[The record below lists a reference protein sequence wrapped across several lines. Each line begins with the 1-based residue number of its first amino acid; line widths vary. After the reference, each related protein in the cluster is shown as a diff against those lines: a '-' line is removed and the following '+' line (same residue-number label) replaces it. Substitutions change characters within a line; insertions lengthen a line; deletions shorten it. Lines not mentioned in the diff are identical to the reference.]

1 MINRIADRLTNFIC
15 NNTKI
20 EPDMVDVYKYGVEI
34 TLSSILNIF
43 WVIFFSL
50 ILSDVISGIIFL
62 LGFILLKRFSGGYHA
77 STYFMCNAVFG
88 LTFLLTFFT
97 NEALYLLFDDSFRK
111 TVLEALVTLSI
122 IPIIAFAPV
131 KNKFK
136 KLDERQAKRC
146 RVVAITNYIIL
157 AILSLFTYFCS
168 IKHGSFMIVT
178 LSAIAVMILFEEF
191 LQRSGYH
198 DD

>member
-1 MINRIADRLTNFIC
+1 MINRFADRLTNFIR

-43 WVIFFSL
+43 WVIFFSF
-50 ILSDVISGIIFL
+50 ILSDIISGIIFL
-62 LGFILLKRFSGGYHA
+62 LGFILLKSFSGGYHA
-77 STYFMCNAVFG
+77 RTYFMCNAVFG
-88 LTFLLTFFT
+88 LTFLLTFFA
-97 NEALYLLFDDSFRK
+97 NEALYLLCDDSFRM

-122 IPIIAFAPV
+122 IPIIAFSPV

-136 KLDERQAKRC
+136 KLDKGQAQRC
-146 RVVAITNYIIL
+146 RVVAITTYIVL
-157 AILSLFTYFCS
+157 AILSLFTYFCG
-168 IKHGSFMIVT
+168 IKQGSFMIVT
-178 LSAIAVMILFEEF
+178 LSAIAVMILLEEF
-191 LQRSGYH
+191 LQRRGYH